1 MTTTAFDTGGRDL
14 GYHVAARTVV
24 GRCPAPLNAFEVAV
38 ILETCGYT
46 ATRAR
51 ALGAQ
56 SLPDLAQ
63 HVFDLVPLYAS
74 SAAGE
79 VAEPVS
85 VRATAPGL
93 VDLARGFAYSSP
105 WLVSLATL
113 LIAGVS
119 FWSSDVAIP
128 SVANAVTLAT
138 AVALLVTGP
147 FIQAFGRRA
156 SFYIGL
162 DDQGMVVRVTRLTLE
177 LGLVVTLAACI
188 VLFAG
193 RDVLGAGTPATT
205 RLGIAAGV
213 SIAALQLGL
222 AAFYVRRAFLAI
234 GVVVIT
240 GAGALLLLVARAGSY
255 VDPTV
260 LVVWQIRLVALMAAV
275 CWVMSA
281 WWLLRVPPSPHD
293 PLWRPSLSALVRSV
307 APYALYGVAFFSIVV
322 LPQLASCDV
331 LAGRYIFNP
340 VFAMTSGT
348 ALVVLVPLLAQT
360 VASTE
365 RLLVQQF
372 PAWLT
377 QFTVAQV
384 EGFRGELRQYWRNQL
399 WMLLALGGVAAV
411 VVLVV
416 APTLG
421 AQVPL
426 LADLVHYPG
435 MLAACVAGYLLLGV
449 GLFSSQLLFSLS
461 APMRPLAAGVAG
473 CAGVVV
479 GTLATMGLGAT
490 VSATVGLVAGAAAY
504 AALATALAR
513 DAFAHADFTYYRAL

>member
-1 MTTTAFDTGGRDL
+1 
-14 GYHVAARTVV
+14 
-24 GRCPAPLNAFEVAV
+24 
-38 ILETCGYT
+38 
-46 ATRAR
+46 
-51 ALGAQ
+51 
-56 SLPDLAQ
+56 
-63 HVFDLVPLYAS
+63 
-74 SAAGE
+74 
-79 VAEPVS
+79 
-85 VRATAPGL
+85 
-93 VDLARGFAYSSP
+93 
-105 WLVSLATL
+105 
-113 LIAGVS
+113 
-119 FWSSDVAIP
+119 
-128 SVANAVTLAT
+128 
-138 AVALLVTGP
+138 
-147 FIQAFGRRA
+147 
-156 SFYIGL
+156 
-162 DDQGMVVRVTRLTLE
+162 
-177 LGLVVTLAACI
+177 
-188 VLFAG
+188 
-193 RDVLGAGTPATT
+193 
-205 RLGIAAGV
+205 
-213 SIAALQLGL
+213 
-222 AAFYVRRAFLAI
+222 
-234 GVVVIT
+234 
-240 GAGALLLLVARAGSY
+240 
-255 VDPTV
+255 
-260 LVVWQIRLVALMAAV
+260 
-275 CWVMSA
+275 
-281 WWLLRVPPSPHD
+281 
-293 PLWRPSLSALVRSV
+293 
-307 APYALYGVAFFSIVV
+307 
-322 LPQLASCDV
+322 
-331 LAGRYIFNP
+331 
-340 VFAMTSGT
+340 
-348 ALVVLVPLLAQT
+348 VVLVPLLAQT

>member
-1 MTTTAFDTGGRDL
+1 MTTAAFDTGGREL
-14 GYHVAARTVV
+14 GFHVAARTVV

-51 ALGAQ
+51 SLGAQ

-74 SAAGE
+74 SVEREA
-79 VAEPVS
+79 AEPVS
-85 VRATAPGL
+85 VKATAPGL

-128 SVANAVTLAT
+128 SIANTVTLAT

-162 DDQGMVVRVTRLTLE
+162 DDQGMVVRITRLTLE
-177 LGLVVTLAACI
+177 LGLAATLAACL
-188 VLFAG
+188 VVFAG
-193 RDVLGAGTPATT
+193 RDLLGAGTPATT

-234 GVVVIT
+234 GVVVLT

-255 VDPTV
+255 VDPTM

-281 WWLLRVPPSPHD
+281 WWLLRVPPTDHA
-293 PLWRPSLSALVRSV
+293 PLWRPSWSALGRAV
-307 APYALYGVAFFSIVV
+307 APYALYGVAFFSLVV
-322 LPQLASCDV
+322 LPQLVSCGV
-331 LAGRYIFNP
+331 LEGRYSFNP

-365 RLLVQQF
+365 RLVVQQL

-377 QFTVAQV
+377 QFTVGEV
-384 EGFRGELRQYWRNQL
+384 GGFRERVRQYWRSQL
-399 WMLLALGGVAAV
+399 AMLLGLGVVTAAA
-411 VVLVV
+411 VLVV

-421 AQVPL
+421 AKVPL
-426 LADLVHYPG
+426 LADLGHYPG
-435 MLAACVAGYLLLGV
+435 LLAASVAGYLLLGT
-449 GLFSSQLLFSLS
+449 GLFAAQLLFSLS
-461 APMRPLAAGVAG
+461 APMRPLAAGGAG
-473 CAGVVV
+473 CAALAV
-479 GTLATMGLGAT
+479 GSLATIGFGPT
-490 VSATVGLVAGAAAY
+490 VSATAGLVCGAAAY
-504 AALATALAR
+504 AVTAVLLAR
-513 DAFAHADFTYYRAL
+513 DAFAHADLTYYRTL